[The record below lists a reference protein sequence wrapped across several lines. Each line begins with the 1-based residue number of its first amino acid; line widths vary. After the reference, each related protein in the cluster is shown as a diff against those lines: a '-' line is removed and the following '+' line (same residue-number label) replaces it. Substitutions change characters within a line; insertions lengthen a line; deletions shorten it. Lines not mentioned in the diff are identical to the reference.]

1 MTEKCVNF
9 CSKDIRPFNIV
20 NGEEFEE
27 LAQEL
32 INVEAVCGRVPVN
45 SVIPRHVTIA
55 KRCTDMAEEKMEA
68 LVQKLK
74 TLLKNGT
81 VAMTTDMWTE
91 DYRKIS
97 YLTITC
103 HFISEDMELVNKT
116 LTTTMF
122 PLEEAKTGE
131 NIRRGILK
139 LLVTKFG
146 LDASSLGKIVWVSD
160 EGANIKLALR
170 PYQRLDCI
178 DHVIN
183 TVLRHGLDI
192 TELSKAN
199 GAPDIGD
206 TISAAKSLVRY
217 VKQSGLAAQLSTTLL
232 QMGDTRF
239 STVYLTLTSIQA
251 IYHELHEKLEAR
263 GESERIEKNS
273 TRHTGL
279 FDRLSEAV
287 L

>member
-1 MTEKCVNF
+1 
-9 CSKDIRPFNIV
+9 
-20 NGEEFEE
+20 
-27 LAQEL
+27 
-32 INVEAVCGRVPVN
+32 
-45 SVIPRHVTIA
+45 
-55 KRCTDMAEEKMEA
+55 MAEEKMEA

-206 TISAAKSLVRY
+206 TISAAKSLVRPFIMSSM
-217 VKQSGLAAQLSTTLL
+217 KSWRQEGRA
-232 QMGDTRF
+232 
-239 STVYLTLTSIQA
+239 
-251 IYHELHEKLEAR
+251 
-263 GESERIEKNS
+263 RIEKIAPDTLGFLIDFLKPFYEAQRELEGDKYPTLNRVCLWCEKLK
-273 TRHTGL
+273 RHWQPNAL
-279 FDRLSEAV
+279 DSSASCRP
-287 L
+287 

>member
-20 NGEEFEE
+20 NGEGFEE

-131 NIRRGILK
+131 NIRREILK

-146 LDASSLGKIVWVSD
+146 LDASSLSKIVWVSD

-192 TELSKAN
+192 ADLSKAN

-263 GESERIEKNS
+263 GESA
-273 TRHTGL
+273 H
-279 FDRLSEAV
+279 
-287 L
+287 